1 MSTIKKVTKDKKT
14 SRNKLTDKQKKK
26 IIADYVATGNYSET
40 ARRNNI
46 SETTVRRICKDEN
59 NKEVKEKVE
68 QKKEENSQDM
78 FEYMKNKDDDKKRIV
93 DLCFEAL
100 DKKLSNLDMFTNVKD
115 IATVY
120 GIIMDKELKFRELEL
135 RKQEIENQKNT
146 SVTNNGIITDLL
158 GALKNAKENR

>member
-1 MSTIKKVTKDKKT
+1 MSRV
-14 SRNKLTDKQKKK
+14 KLTDKQKKK
-26 IIADYVATGNYSET
+26 IIADYIDNNNYSET
-40 ARRNNI
+40 ARMNNTTD
-46 SETTVRRICKDEN
+46 TTVRRIIRE
-59 NKEVKEKVE
+59 NKEVLEKVE

-78 FEYMKNKDDDKKRIV
+78 FEYMKNKDNDKKRIV

-146 SVTNNGIITDLL
+146 SVANNGIITDLL

>member
-1 MSTIKKVTKDKKT
+1 MSRV
-14 SRNKLTDKQKKK
+14 KLTDKQKKK
-26 IIADYVATGNYSET
+26 IIADYIDNNNYSET
-40 ARRNNI
+40 ARINNI
-46 SETTVRRICKDEN
+46 SETSVRRIVKGNEGI
-59 NKEVKEKVE
+59 KEKVE

-78 FEYMKNKDDDKKRIV
+78 FEYMKNKDNDKKRIV

-146 SVTNNGIITDLL
+146 SVVNNGILGDLI
-158 GALKNAKENR
+158 GALNKAKENK

>member
-1 MSTIKKVTKDKKT
+1 MSRV
-14 SRNKLTDKQKKK
+14 KLTKKQKKK
-26 IIADYVATGNYSET
+26 IIADYIDNNNYSET
-40 ARRNNI
+40 ARMNNI
-46 SETTVRRICKDEN
+46 SETSVRRI
-59 NKEVKEKVE
+59 VKGNEGITEKVE
-68 QKKEENSQDM
+68 QKKEENSQEM
-78 FEYMKNKDDDKKRIV
+78 FEYMKNKDNDKKRIV

-146 SVTNNGIITDLL
+146 SVANNGILTDLL
-158 GALKNAKENR
+158 GALNNAKKD

>member
-1 MSTIKKVTKDKKT
+1 MQ
-14 SRNKLTDKQKKK
+14 RNKLTDKQKKK
-26 IIADYVATGNYSET
+26 IIADYIDNNNYSET
-40 ARRNNI
+40 ARMNNTTD
-46 SETTVRRICKDEN
+46 TTVRRIIRE
-59 NKEVKEKVE
+59 NKEVLKKVE

-78 FEYMKNKDDDKKRIV
+78 FEYMKNKDNDKKRIV

-135 RKQEIENQKNT
+135 RKQEIENQKNA
-146 SVTNNGIITDLL
+146 SVANNGIITDLL

>member
-1 MSTIKKVTKDKKT
+1 MK
-14 SRNKLTDKQKKK
+14 RNKLTDKQKKK
-26 IIADYVATGNYSET
+26 IIADYIDNNNYSET
-40 ARRNNI
+40 ARINNI
-46 SETTVRRICKDEN
+46 SETSVRRIVKGNEGI
-59 NKEVKEKVE
+59 KEKVE

-78 FEYMKNKDDDKKRIV
+78 FEYMKNKDNDKKRIV

-146 SVTNNGIITDLL
+146 SVVNNGILGDLI
-158 GALKNAKENR
+158 GALNKAKENK

>member
-1 MSTIKKVTKDKKT
+1 MSRV
-14 SRNKLTDKQKKK
+14 KLTDKQKKK
-26 IIADYVATGNYSET
+26 IIADYVDNNNYSET
-40 ARRNNI
+40 ARINNI
-46 SETTVRRICKDEN
+46 SETSVRRI
-59 NKEVKEKVE
+59 VKGNEGITEKVE

-78 FEYMKNKDDDKKRIV
+78 FEYMKNKDNDKKRIV

-146 SVTNNGIITDLL
+146 SVANNGILTDLL
-158 GALKNAKENR
+158 GALNNAKKD

>member
-1 MSTIKKVTKDKKT
+1 MGRV
-14 SRNKLTDKQKKK
+14 KLTDKQKKK
-26 IIADYVATGNYSET
+26 IIADYIDNNNYSET
-40 ARRNNI
+40 ARMNNI
-46 SETTVRRICKDEN
+46 SETSVRRI
-59 NKEVKEKVE
+59 VKGNEGITEKVE

-78 FEYMKNKDDDKKRIV
+78 FEYMKNKDNDKKRIV

-146 SVTNNGIITDLL
+146 SVANNGIITDLL
-158 GALKNAKENR
+158 GVLKNAKENR

>member
-1 MSTIKKVTKDKKT
+1 MSRV
-14 SRNKLTDKQKKK
+14 KLTDKQKKK
-26 IIADYVATGNYSET
+26 IIADYIDNNNYSET
-40 ARRNNI
+40 ARINNI
-46 SETTVRRICKDEN
+46 SETSVRRI
-59 NKEVKEKVE
+59 VKGNEGITEKVE

-135 RKQEIENQKNT
+135 RKQEIENQKNI
-146 SVTNNGIITDLL
+146 SVANNGIIIDLI
-158 GALKNAKENR
+158 GALNKAKENK

>member
-1 MSTIKKVTKDKKT
+1 MQ
-14 SRNKLTDKQKKK
+14 RNKLTDKQKKK
-26 IIADYVATGNYSET
+26 IIADYIDNNNYSET
-40 ARRNNI
+40 ARMNNI
-46 SETTVRRICKDEN
+46 SETSVRRI
-59 NKEVKEKVE
+59 VKGNEGITEKVE

-78 FEYMKNKDDDKKRIV
+78 FEYMKNKDNDKKRIV
-93 DLCFEAL
+93 DLCFKAL

-146 SVTNNGIITDLL
+146 SVANNGIITDLL

>member
-1 MSTIKKVTKDKKT
+1 MQ
-14 SRNKLTDKQKKK
+14 RNKLTDKQKKK
-26 IIADYVATGNYSET
+26 IIADYIDNNNYSET
-40 ARRNNI
+40 ARMNNTTD
-46 SETTVRRICKDEN
+46 TTVRRIIRE
-59 NKEVKEKVE
+59 NKEVLEKVE

-78 FEYMKNKDDDKKRIV
+78 FEYMKNKDNDKKRIV

-158 GALKNAKENR
+158 GALKNAKKD

>member
-1 MSTIKKVTKDKKT
+1 MSRV
-14 SRNKLTDKQKKK
+14 KLTDKQKKK
-26 IIADYVATGNYSET
+26 IIADYIDNNNYSET
-40 ARRNNI
+40 ARINNI
-46 SETTVRRICKDEN
+46 SETSVRRIVKGNEGI
-59 NKEVKEKVE
+59 KEKVE

-78 FEYMKNKDDDKKRIV
+78 FEYMKNKDNDKKRIV

-146 SVTNNGIITDLL
+146 SVANNGIITDLL

>member
-1 MSTIKKVTKDKKT
+1 MSRV
-14 SRNKLTDKQKKK
+14 KLTDKQKKK
-26 IIADYVATGNYSET
+26 IIADYIDNNNYSET
-40 ARRNNI
+40 ARMNNTTD
-46 SETTVRRICKDEN
+46 TTVRRIIRE
-59 NKEVKEKVE
+59 NKEVLKKVE

-78 FEYMKNKDDDKKRIV
+78 FEYMKNKDNDKKRIV

-146 SVTNNGIITDLL
+146 SVANNGIITDLL

>member
-1 MSTIKKVTKDKKT
+1 MQ
-14 SRNKLTDKQKKK
+14 RNKLTDKQKKK
-26 IIADYVATGNYSET
+26 IIADYIDNNNYSET
-40 ARRNNI
+40 ARMNNTTD
-46 SETTVRRICKDEN
+46 TTVRRIIRE
-59 NKEVKEKVE
+59 NKEVLKKVE

-78 FEYMKNKDDDKKRIV
+78 FEYMKNKDNDKKRIV

-135 RKQEIENQKNT
+135 RRQEIENQKNT
-146 SVTNNGIITDLL
+146 SVANNGIITDLL

>member
-1 MSTIKKVTKDKKT
+1 MQ
-14 SRNKLTDKQKKK
+14 RNKLTDKQKKK
-26 IIADYVATGNYSET
+26 IIADYIDNNNYSET
-40 ARRNNI
+40 ARMNNKTD
-46 SETTVRRICKDEN
+46 TTVRRIIRE
-59 NKEVKEKVE
+59 NKEVLKKVE

-146 SVTNNGIITDLL
+146 SVANNGIITDLL

>member
-1 MSTIKKVTKDKKT
+1 MQ
-14 SRNKLTDKQKKK
+14 RNKLTDKQKKK
-26 IIADYVATGNYSET
+26 IIADYIDNNNYSET
-40 ARRNNI
+40 ARMNNTTD
-46 SETTVRRICKDEN
+46 TTVRRIIRE
-59 NKEVKEKVE
+59 NKEVLKKVE

-78 FEYMKNKDDDKKRIV
+78 FEYMKNKDNDKKRIV

-146 SVTNNGIITDLL
+146 SVANNGIITDLL
-158 GALKNAKENR
+158 GALNKAKEDK

>member
-1 MSTIKKVTKDKKT
+1 MQ
-14 SRNKLTDKQKKK
+14 RNKLTDKQKKK
-26 IIADYVATGNYSET
+26 IIADYIDNNNYSET
-40 ARRNNI
+40 ARINNI
-46 SETTVRRICKDEN
+46 SETSVRRIVKGNEGI
-59 NKEVKEKVE
+59 KEKVE

-78 FEYMKNKDDDKKRIV
+78 FEYMKNKDNDKKRIV

-146 SVTNNGIITDLL
+146 SVANNGIITDLI
-158 GALKNAKENR
+158 GALNKAKENK

>member
-1 MSTIKKVTKDKKT
+1 MQ
-14 SRNKLTDKQKKK
+14 RNKLTDKQKKK
-26 IIADYVATGNYSET
+26 IIADYIDNNNYSET
-40 ARRNNI
+40 ARMNNTTD
-46 SETTVRRICKDEN
+46 TTVRRIIRE
-59 NKEVKEKVE
+59 NKEVLEKVE

-78 FEYMKNKDDDKKRIV
+78 FEYMKNKDNDKKRIV

-100 DKKLSNLDMFTNVKD
+100 DKKLSNLDMFTHVKD

-146 SVTNNGIITDLL
+146 SVANNGIITDLL
-158 GALKNAKENR
+158 GALENAKENR

>member
-1 MSTIKKVTKDKKT
+1 MQ
-14 SRNKLTDKQKKK
+14 RNKLTDKQKKK
-26 IIADYVATGNYSET
+26 IIADYIDNNNYSET
-40 ARRNNI
+40 ARMNNTTD
-46 SETTVRRICKDEN
+46 TTVSRIIRE
-59 NKEVKEKVE
+59 NKEVLKKVE

-78 FEYMKNKDDDKKRIV
+78 FEYMKNKDNDKKRIV

-146 SVTNNGIITDLL
+146 SVANNGIITDLL

>member
-1 MSTIKKVTKDKKT
+1 MQ
-14 SRNKLTDKQKKK
+14 RNKLTDKQKKK
-26 IIADYVATGNYSET
+26 IIADYIDNNNYSET
-40 ARRNNI
+40 ARMNNTTD
-46 SETTVRRICKDEN
+46 TTVRRIIRE
-59 NKEVKEKVE
+59 NKEVLKKVE

-78 FEYMKNKDDDKKRIV
+78 FEYMKNKDNDKKRIV

-146 SVTNNGIITDLL
+146 SVANNGILTDLL
-158 GALKNAKENR
+158 GALNNAKKN

>member
-1 MSTIKKVTKDKKT
+1 MQ
-14 SRNKLTDKQKKK
+14 RNKLTDKQKKK
-26 IIADYVATGNYSET
+26 IIADYIDNNNYSET
-40 ARRNNI
+40 ARMNNTTD
-46 SETTVRRICKDEN
+46 TTVRRIIRE
-59 NKEVKEKVE
+59 NKEVLEKVE

-78 FEYMKNKDDDKKRIV
+78 FEYMKNKDNDKKRIV

-146 SVTNNGIITDLL
+146 SVANNGIITDLL

>member
-1 MSTIKKVTKDKKT
+1 MSRV
-14 SRNKLTDKQKKK
+14 KLTDKQKKK
-26 IIADYVATGNYSET
+26 IIADYIDNNNYSET
-40 ARRNNI
+40 ARMNNI
-46 SETTVRRICKDEN
+46 SETSVRRI
-59 NKEVKEKVE
+59 VKGNEGITEKVE
-68 QKKEENSQDM
+68 QKKEENTQDM
-78 FEYMKNKDDDKKRIV
+78 FEYMKNKDNDKKRIV

-146 SVTNNGIITDLL
+146 SVANNGIITDLL

>member
-1 MSTIKKVTKDKKT
+1 MSRI
-14 SRNKLTDKQKKK
+14 KLTDKQKKK
-26 IIADYVATGNYSET
+26 IIADYVDNNNYSET
-40 ARRNNI
+40 ARINNI
-46 SETTVRRICKDEN
+46 SETSVRRI
-59 NKEVKEKVE
+59 VKGNEGITEKVE

-78 FEYMKNKDDDKKRIV
+78 FEYMKKKDDDKKRIV

>member
-1 MSTIKKVTKDKKT
+1 MQ
-14 SRNKLTDKQKKK
+14 RNKLTDKQKKK
-26 IIADYVATGNYSET
+26 IIADYIDNNNYSET
-40 ARRNNI
+40 ARMNNI
-46 SETTVRRICKDEN
+46 SETSVRRI
-59 NKEVKEKVE
+59 VKGNEGITEKVE
-68 QKKEENSQDM
+68 QKKEENTQDM
-78 FEYMKNKDDDKKRIV
+78 FEYMKNKNNDKKRIV

-146 SVTNNGIITDLL
+146 SVANNGIITDLL

>member
-1 MSTIKKVTKDKKT
+1 MSRV
-14 SRNKLTDKQKKK
+14 KLTDKQKKK
-26 IIADYVATGNYSET
+26 IIADYIDNNNYSET
-40 ARRNNI
+40 ARINNI
-46 SETTVRRICKDEN
+46 SETSVRRIVKGNEGI
-59 NKEVKEKVE
+59 KEKVE

-78 FEYMKNKDDDKKRIV
+78 FEYMKNKDNDKKRIV

-146 SVTNNGIITDLL
+146 SVANNGILTDLL
-158 GALKNAKENR
+158 GALNNAKKD

>member
-1 MSTIKKVTKDKKT
+1 MQ
-14 SRNKLTDKQKKK
+14 RNKLTDKQKKK
-26 IIADYVATGNYSET
+26 IIADYIDNNNYSET
-40 ARRNNI
+40 ARMNNI
-46 SETTVRRICKDEN
+46 SETSVRRI
-59 NKEVKEKVE
+59 VKGNEGITEKVE

-78 FEYMKNKDDDKKRIV
+78 FEYMKNKDNDKKRIV

-146 SVTNNGIITDLL
+146 SVANNGIIIDLI

>member
-1 MSTIKKVTKDKKT
+1 MQ
-14 SRNKLTDKQKKK
+14 RNKLTDKQKKK
-26 IIADYVATGNYSET
+26 IIADYIDNNNYSET
-40 ARRNNI
+40 ARMNNTTD
-46 SETTVRRICKDEN
+46 TTVRRIIRE
-59 NKEVKEKVE
+59 NKEVLKKVE

-78 FEYMKNKDDDKKRIV
+78 FEYMKNKDNDKKRIV

-146 SVTNNGIITDLL
+146 SVANNGILTDLL
-158 GALKNAKENR
+158 GALNNAKKD

>member
-1 MSTIKKVTKDKKT
+1 MQ
-14 SRNKLTDKQKKK
+14 RNKLTDKQKKK
-26 IIADYVATGNYSET
+26 IIADYIDNNNYSET
-40 ARRNNI
+40 ARMNNTTD
-46 SETTVRRICKDEN
+46 TTVRRIIRE
-59 NKEVKEKVE
+59 NKEVLKKVE
-68 QKKEENSQDM
+68 QKKEENSQDI
-78 FEYMKNKDDDKKRIV
+78 FEYMKNKDNDKKRIV

-146 SVTNNGIITDLL
+146 SVANNGILTDLL
-158 GALKNAKENR
+158 GALNNAKKD

>member
-1 MSTIKKVTKDKKT
+1 MQ
-14 SRNKLTDKQKKK
+14 RNKLTDKQKKK
-26 IIADYVATGNYSET
+26 IIADYIDNNNYSET
-40 ARRNNI
+40 ARMNNI
-46 SETTVRRICKDEN
+46 SETSVRRI
-59 NKEVKEKVE
+59 VKGNEGITEKVE

-146 SVTNNGIITDLL
+146 SVANNGIITDLL
-158 GALKNAKENR
+158 GALNKAKEDK